1 MKLKINV
8 FVVLAESLSLIKR
21 KTNKDNVETLQ

>member
-8 FVVLAESLSLIKR
+8 FLVLAESLSLIKR